1 MTVSDLGIIEINEA
15 PPPLDLTP
23 EEVAAL
29 ADELVH
35 DQAAFAGLYSR
46 KAQAHWGY
54 TYLPGLM
61 LPDRAPVD

>member
-1 MTVSDLGIIEINEA
+1 MR
-15 PPPLDLTP
+15 PPLLALTP
-23 EEVAAL
+23 EEGTAL
-29 ADELVH
+29 VDELVH